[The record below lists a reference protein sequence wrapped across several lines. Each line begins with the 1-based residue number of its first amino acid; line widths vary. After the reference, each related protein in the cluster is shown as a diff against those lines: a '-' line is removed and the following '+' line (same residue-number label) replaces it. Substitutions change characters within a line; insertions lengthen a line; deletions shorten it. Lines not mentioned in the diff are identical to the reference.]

1 MLSIGGGR
9 EAWRGGRQ
17 VRRLTWNWLQRG
29 PLSVGRTLGK
39 MREAVREELVLG
51 GLNLTEIEKAYLQV
65 CRQRRLPKRSP

>member
-1 MLSIGGGR
+1 
-9 EAWRGGRQ
+9 
-17 VRRLTWNWLQRG
+17 
-29 PLSVGRTLGK
+29 